1 MNYTNSSLVDYV
13 KLSPNIYGNR
23 NCAIDT
29 ITIHCVVGQL
39 SIETIGNIFAKESRK
54 ASCNYAI
61 GSDGRIALIVEE
73 KNISQCSSS
82 YSNDKRAITIEVASD
97 TVHPYAVN
105 DKAMDSLIKLC
116 ADICKRNGIEKLL
129 WKADKSLIGK
139 VNQQNMTVHRWFAN
153 KACPGDFL
161 YNLHGEIADKVN
173 SIIYAKHGWVLDEIG
188 WKYIESDGNIA
199 KNKWLKLDS
208 WYYFDSTGYAVK
220 GGWKH
225 IDKKWYYFSSDC
237 RMKTGWI
244 NLQGKYYYLSENGA
258 MVTGIQEICGEKYF
272 FADDGHM
279 CITKENGALI

>member
-13 KLSPNIYGNR
+13 KLSPNIYGSR

-39 SIETIGNIFAKESRK
+39 SVETIGKIFETKSRK

-97 TVHPYAVN
+97 TTHPYKVN
-105 DKAMDSLIKLC
+105 EKAYDSLIKLC
-116 ADICKRNGIEKLL
+116 ADICDRNGIPQLL

-139 VNQQNMTVHRWFAN
+139 VNHQNMTVHRWFAN
-153 KACPGDFL
+153 KACPGDYL

-173 SIIYAKHGWVLDEIG
+173 EILKNKSGWTVDEIG
-188 WKYIESDGNIA
+188 WRYRYPDGSYP
-199 KNKWLKLDS
+199 KNKWIKLDA
-208 WYYFDSTGYAVK
+208 WYYFDETGYAFK
-220 GGWKH
+220 KGWKK
-225 IDKKWYYFSSDC
+225 IEGKWYYFSNGC
-237 RMKTGWI
+237 RMLTGW
-244 NLQGKYYYLSENGA
+244 LQLDDKWYYLSESGA
-258 MVTGIQEICGEKYF
+258 MVTGIQEIGGKKYC
-272 FADDGHM
+272 FANDGHM
-279 CITKENGALI
+279 YRTDENGALF

>member
-13 KLSPNIYGNR
+13 KLSPNIHGAR

-39 SIETIGNIFAKESRK
+39 SVETIGNIFVKESRK

-73 KNISQCSSS
+73 KNISQCTSS

-97 TVHPYAVN
+97 TVHPYEVN

-153 KACPGDFL
+153 KACPGDYL
-161 YNLHGEIADKVN
+161 YNLHGEIAEQVNEILKDKSRWTV
-173 SIIYAKHGWVLDEIG
+173 DEIG
-188 WKYIESDGNIA
+188 WRYRYPDGSYP
-199 KNKWLKLDS
+199 KNKWVKLDA
-208 WYYFDSTGYAVK
+208 WYYFNETGYAFK
-220 GGWKH
+220 KGWKK
-225 IDKKWYYFSSDC
+225 IDGKWYYFSNGC
-237 RMKTGWI
+237 RMLTGW
-244 NLQGKYYYLSENGA
+244 LQLEDKWYYLSESGA
-258 MVTGIQEICGEKYF
+258 MVTGIQEIGGKKYC
-272 FADDGHM
+272 FANDGHM
-279 CITKENGALI
+279 YRTDENGALF